1 MDIITIKD
9 LEVYCHHGVLKE
21 ETVLGQKFLV
31 TAELYTDVKK
41 AAKTDDLTYAI
52 NYADVSHFIESY
64 MKEHTFRLIETVAEQ
79 LAQEILLEFPLVL
92 KVKVM
97 VKKPWAP
104 ILLPL
109 DTVSVMVEREW
120 SQVYISVGSNLGDKE
135 ANINSALEKL
145 KSDDRIRDFIVS
157 SFYQTKPYGYL
168 EQDDFI
174 NAAISFQTLYSPD
187 ELLEVIRQIE
197 KEGGRERTIH
207 WGPRTIDLDILLYD
221 DKIIQTKD
229 LIIPHPEMHL
239 REFVLKPLAEIAPW
253 ATHPVLG
260 KTIYALQGELSDD

>member
-41 AAKTDDLTYAI
+41 AAKTDDLSYSI
-52 NYADVSHFIESY
+52 NYDNVSHFVESY
-64 MKEHTFRLIETVAEQ
+64 MREHTFRLIETVAEQ
-79 LAQEILLEFPLVL
+79 LAQKILLQFPLVL

-187 ELLEVIRQIE
+187 ELLEVIQHIE

-207 WGPRTIDLDILLYD
+207 WGPRTIDLDIIFYD
-221 DKIIQTKD
+221 DLVTDDDFIT
-229 LIIPHPEMHL
+229 LPHPRAHL
-239 REFVLKPLAEIAPW
+239 REFVLEPINEIAPNKIH
-253 ATHPVLG
+253 TLYRKRVF
-260 KTIYALQGELSDD
+260 ELLNEIK